1 MTDPDLHRLT
11 YQLELSTHQRL
22 CFVLDASDLAASSRN
37 KALQLLA
44 EMQQLIPRFQDHKVM
59 FLGSGVVA
67 SAGDLIK
74 EGARLFQAND
84 KRLSCITPVYES
96 AEPDFRFV
104 ILAVSPIFDLQDWRD
119 SLQLSRS
126 VFVNLGTESLTGGL
140 AVEIPP
146 DSARLTDL
154 AQSPLSRVT
163 IRSAGHLPVSWN
175 NAEYHLDKDLALQ
188 AKTAK
193 GFSLRFCVVGPEA
206 ELSAD
211 CLFENGHKES
221 VCAKR
226 SPSPEENPGWTRIES
241 EQDATI
247 VRECIREKKFLC
259 PYCRRL
265 HPRDELKCKVPG
277 QFLPTSVFT
286 TLSGNPA
293 CAFLLVKMDD
303 SGRVD
308 VSRIER
314 SVLLLGEG
322 RAAILVDRFP
332 QITVFDTLSQAW
344 KVTEE
349 RFEQFQFVEGVSA
362 YAICLR

>member
-1 MTDPDLHRLT
+1 MTDPDLQRQAYH
-11 YQLELSTHQRL
+11 LELSTHQRL

-44 EMQQLIPRFQDHKVM
+44 EMQQLIPRFQDHRVR
-59 FLGSGVVA
+59 FLGSGIVA

-74 EGARLFQAND
+74 EGARMFQAND

-140 AVEIPP
+140 AVEMPP

-163 IRSAGHLPVSWN
+163 IRSAGHLPVSWDN
-175 NAEYHLDKDLALQ
+175 PEYQLDIDLALH
-188 AKTAK
+188 ANTAK
-193 GFSLRFCVVGPEA
+193 DFSLSFCVIGPEA

-211 CLFENGHKES
+211 CLFENGHREI

-226 SPSPEENPGWTRIES
+226 SPSFKEDPGWTRIES

-247 VRECIREKKFLC
+247 VRECVFRKEFQC

-265 HPRDELKCKVPG
+265 HPRDELKCKVQG

-293 CAFLLVKMDD
+293 CVFVLLQIDD

-308 VSRIER
+308 VCRIER
-314 SVLLLGEG
+314 SVLLLGVG

-332 QITVFDTLSQAW
+332 EIRVFDTLSQAW

>member
-1 MTDPDLHRLT
+1 MTDSNLQRLT
-11 YQLELSTHQRL
+11 YQLELGTHQRL

-140 AVEIPP
+140 AVEMPP
-146 DSARLTDL
+146 DSARLMDL

-163 IRSAGHLPVSWN
+163 IRSASHLPVSWT
-175 NAEYHLDKDLALQ
+175 NAEYHLDKDLALHAKS
-188 AKTAK
+188 AKT
-193 GFSLRFCVVGPEA
+193 FSLRFCVAGPKA
-206 ELSAD
+206 ELIAD
-211 CLFENGHKES
+211 CLFESGHHES
-221 VCAKR
+221 VSANR
-226 SPSPEENPGWTRIES
+226 SLVPEVDPGWTRIES
-241 EQDATI
+241 GQDATI
-247 VRECIREKKFLC
+247 VRECIRQKEFLC
-259 PYCRRL
+259 PYCRSL

-286 TLSGNPA
+286 TLSGDPP
-293 CAFLLVKMDD
+293 CAFVLLKIDD

-308 VSRIER
+308 ISRIER

-322 RAAILVDRFP
+322 RAAILVDRYP
-332 QITVFDTLSQAW
+332 QITVFDTSSLSW

-349 RFEQFQFVEGVSA
+349 RFEQFQFVERVKA